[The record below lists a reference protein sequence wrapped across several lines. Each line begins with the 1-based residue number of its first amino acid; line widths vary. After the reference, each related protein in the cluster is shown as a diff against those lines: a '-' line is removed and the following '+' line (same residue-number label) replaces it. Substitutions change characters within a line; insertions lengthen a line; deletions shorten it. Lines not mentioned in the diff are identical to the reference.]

1 MTVSVNKL
9 KTKKAHSTYL
19 PADFDLVFQDQWTRI
34 YGVVYRIVG
43 DHAEAEDLALETFLR
58 LHQKPPRDQT
68 NIIGWLYRVA
78 TNKALNALRS
88 RGRRGG
94 YEAEAGLINL
104 EKVSSID
111 PAAEAERTED
121 RRRVRQVLSRMRK
134 RSAKILIL
142 RYSGFSYSEIA
153 KTVGLSPSSIG
164 TMLARA
170 ESDFKR
176 RYGSLGQKG

>member
-9 KTKKAHSTYL
+9 NTKETHSRTKQ
-19 PADFDLVFQDQWTRI
+19 ADFDLIFQDQWTRV
-34 YGVVYRIVG
+34 YGVVYHITG
-43 DHAEAEDLALETFLR
+43 DPAEAEDLALETFLR
-58 LHQKPPRDQT
+58 LHQNPPRDQT

-153 KTVGLSPSSIG
+153 KTVGLSPTSIG

-170 ESDFKR
+170 EREFER
-176 RYGSLGQKG
+176 RYRSLGHDR

>member
-1 MTVSVNKL
+1 VTVSVNKL
-9 KTKKAHSTYL
+9 KTKKALSTSL
-19 PADFDLVFQDQWTRI
+19 LADFELVFQDHWTRVH
-34 YGVVYRIVG
+34 GVIYRITG
-43 DHAEAEDLALETFLR
+43 DPAEAEDLALETFLR
-58 LHQKPPRDQT
+58 LHQNPPRDQS

-88 RGRRGG
+88 RGRRGS
-94 YEAEAGLINL
+94 YEAEAGLLEL

-111 PAAEAERTED
+111 PALEAEQAED

-153 KTVGLSPSSIG
+153 ETVGISAPSIG
-164 TMLARA
+164 TLLARA
-170 ESDFKR
+170 EREFKK
-176 RYGSLGQKG
+176 RYQAHGFD